1 MKTEKRNRSI
11 NESYARNI
19 IHWLDHVQESRQQ
32 DKEFYQEWKSTFKK
46 IK

>member
-11 NESYARNI
+11 DESDARNI
-19 IHWLDHVQESRQQ
+19 IHWLDHVQESRQ